1 MATAIAARLS
11 GRSTRHAS
19 KRSRG
24 SVAASRPAADSSA
37 TGTPVV
43 SVVPEHHA
51 HARLLEEQPT
61 ALSGDSIAV
70 ADALDLL
77 AGGQLVNCAAG
88 PAERPGRILAG
99 RGITHTAAQ
108 IAADLGRALGVPS
121 ELLLEGRQGQE
132 IESSAA
138 EVLTV
143 LRDDGELVLSLDV
156 PLRSIE
162 PGFAAVVDFT
172 NASGTYYL
180 AGVVSAVHEGGHA
193 LLRLRVRDD
202 SAVQLRRFVRVP
214 ALIPAQDVEVQSA
227 PGQWRP
233 LHAEVVDLSLGGL
246 GLLVNE
252 PLFGEARVRLRFEL
266 PGRFG
271 VLSVTGRVIEPP
283 GPAEAVS
290 GRRREAGFIHRRGV
304 TFDPLSVDDLRRL
317 QRALY
322 HRQVEIRRMADAL
335 SQRPGAHRLD
345 AATGAANRAPWWKFW
360 AR

>member
-1 MATAIAARLS
+1 
-11 GRSTRHAS
+11 
-19 KRSRG
+19 
-24 SVAASRPAADSSA
+24 
-37 TGTPVV
+37 
-43 SVVPEHHA
+43 VPDHQA

-61 ALSGDSIAV
+61 ARSGDAISV
-70 ADALDLL
+70 ADALELL
-77 AGGQLVNCAAG
+77 AGGQLVNCAVG
-88 PAERPGRILAG
+88 PSARPGRILSG
-99 RGITHTAAQ
+99 HGITHTAAQ

-121 ELLLEGRQGQE
+121 ELLLNGRQGQE

-138 EVLTV
+138 EVLTI
-143 LRDDGELVLSLDV
+143 LREECQLVLSLDV

-162 PGFAAVVDFT
+162 PGYAAVVAFT

-193 LLRLRVRDD
+193 LLRLRVRDA
-202 SAVQLRRFVRVP
+202 STVQLRRFVRVP
-214 ALIPAQDVEVQSA
+214 ALIAAQDVEVEWA

-233 LHAEVVDLSLGGL
+233 LHGEIVDLSLGEL

-252 PLFGEARVRLRFEL
+252 PLFGEARVRLSFDL

-290 GRRREAGFIHRRGV
+290 GRRRDAGFIHRRGV

-322 HRQVEIRRMADAL
+322 HRQVELRRMADAL
-335 SQRPGAHRLD
+335 SLGRGAERAGRAST
-345 AATGAANRAPWWKFW
+345 AAIRAPWWKFW
-360 AR
+360 AH